1 MMRARFASF
10 AVAIAAT
17 GCSDNTQISVESGL
31 APVNGGQIEYVVTGP
46 EDGEPLL
53 LVHGALLGT
62 AFALIQDEPALAEFR
77 VIRMHRRGFVGSS
90 SPVGPMS
97 VADHA
102 ADALGLLDAL
112 GVERAHVAGHSIG
125 AAMVLE
131 MAAAAPERL
140 ETL

>member
-1 MMRARFASF
+1 MRTRFVFF
-10 AVAIAAT
+10 AVVIAAT
-17 GCSDNTQISVESGL
+17 GCSNNTQTSAESDL

-46 EDGEPLL
+46 ENGEPLL
-53 LVHGALLGT
+53 LVHGAALGT
-62 AFALIQDEPALAEFR
+62 ALALIQDEPALAEFR
-77 VIRMHRRGFVGSS
+77 VIRMHRRGFIGSS

-125 AAMVLE
+125 GAMVLE